1 MKLIRILDII
11 LYNMKT
17 KHLLTATFS
26 MGLIVLISNT
36 GLAFAVMHTP
46 QYNAGF
52 TAACNDSK
60 HVFIW
65 DNDGSP
71 DFTIFSRKIW

>member
-1 MKLIRILDII
+1 
-11 LYNMKT
+11 
-17 KHLLTATFS
+17 